1 MQISK
6 QAITWQQLNAFRHVN
21 KIKSPHPKKNK
32 KNKTKKKRDAHPEY
46 FRNCWVYRDQRRVS
60 RLPRADRKAAVTVLL
75 ALITT
80 RVCRRAS
87 LNTQRIEADGLQRWG
102 PHTSPT
108 KNRKLRPW
116 FSQPHQIWTVGHWK
130 KRYEVYE
137 PRRLMRHSDGWVRIC
152 HKGGG
157 TADWLC
163 DEVILTAYRT
173 MVVPAPFQMRVNRIR
188 AVLKGKRV

>member
-6 QAITWQQLNAFRHVN
+6 QAITWQQLNAFRHVK
-21 KIKSPHPKKNK
+21 KIKSPPPKKQKQK
-32 KNKTKKKRDAHPEY
+32 KMW
-46 FRNCWVYRDQRRVS
+46 CSSWVFQKLLSLQRS
-60 RLPRADRKAAVTVLL
+60 EEPRADRKAAVTVLL

-116 FSQPHQIWTVGHWK
+116 FSQPHQIWAVGHWK

-157 TADWLC
+157 TADWQLC
-163 DEVILTAYRT
+163 DAVILTAYRT
-173 MVVPAPFQMRVNRIR
+173 MVVPAPFQMRVN
-188 AVLKGKRV
+188 KN

>member
-32 KNKTKKKRDAHPEY
+32 TKQKKTW
-46 FRNCWVYRDQRRVS
+46 CSSWVFQKLLSLQRS
-60 RLPRADRKAAVTVLL
+60 EESEPI

-130 KRYEVYE
+130 KTLWGLWASAADATFR
-137 PRRLMRHSDGWVRIC
+137 WVRIC

-157 TADWLC
+157 TADWQLC